1 MTKLGSLRFLEKA
14 KELVIDYFNREVEKT
29 DKSSIKSGLD
39 GDVVWYC
46 SLLGNHKCLIST
58 TVPDGMYYEVTY
70 NSNKGEI
77 YLDAYKK
84 WKNECHVYEGG
95 LNGWYKICND
105 L

>member
-46 SLLGNHKCLIST
+46 SLLGNHKCLINQMGCIMRLHT
-58 TVPDGMYYEVTY
+58 IRIKEKFIWMLIRNGKVNVMYTKVRYE
-70 NSNKGEI
+70 SR
-77 YLDAYKK
+77 
-84 WKNECHVYEGG
+84 
-95 LNGWYKICND
+95 
-105 L
+105 

>member
-1 MTKLGSLRFLEKA
+1 MTTLGSSRFLEKA
-14 KELVIDYFNREVEKT
+14 KELVIDYFGREVEKI
-29 DKSSIKSGLD
+29 DKSSIKMD
-39 GDVVWYC
+39 DVYVVWHC

-95 LNGWYKICND
+95 LNE
-105 L
+105 

>member
-29 DKSSIKSGLD
+29 DRSSIESGLD

-46 SLLGNHKCLIST
+46 NLLGNHKCLIST

-70 NSNKGEI
+70 DSNTGEI

-84 WKNECHVYEGG
+84 WKSECHVYKGE
-95 LNGWYKICND
+95 I
-105 L
+105 

>member
-1 MTKLGSLRFLEKA
+1 MTTLGSLRFLEKA

-46 SLLGNHKCLIST
+46 NLLGNHKCLIST
-58 TVPDGMYYEVTY
+58 TVPDGMYYEITY
-70 NSNKGEI
+70 NANTGEI

-84 WKNECHVYEGG
+84 WKNEYHVYEGG
-95 LNGWYKICND
+95 LNE
-105 L
+105 

>member
-1 MTKLGSLRFLEKA
+1 MTTLGSLRFLEKA

-29 DKSSIKSGLD
+29 DESSIKSGLD

-46 SLLGNHKCLIST
+46 NLLGNHKCLIST
-58 TVPDGMYYEVTY
+58 TVPDGMYYEITY
-70 NSNKGEI
+70 NANTGKI

-95 LNGWYKICND
+95 LNE
-105 L
+105 